1 MPKVLRGCRAMWL
14 TFDNE
19 KYTVLGK
26 DMDDLSIDL
35 NPDTEQKK
43 NVLGETTT
51 DHNGYTPSMS
61 HDYIARKEDAIYEH
75 IQYIADNLAVDDE
88 HIKATMVV
96 ATLDIEVK
104 DTGEKTATGK
114 GYKVPVMVVV
124 DNDGGSTAG
133 YSLPFT
139 ISEDGARVQGTVTV
153 ENKIPTFTAGASVDV
168 LATKTSTQV
177 KASSKDT
184 AESNAQ

>member
-1 MPKVLRGCRAMWL
+1 MSKVLRGCRAMWL

-19 KYTVLGK
+19 NYTVLGK

-35 NPDTEQKK
+35 NPNTEQKK

-61 HDYIARKEDAIYEH
+61 QDYIARSEDAIYKPLQH
-75 IQYIADNLAVDDE
+75 IANTLAVDDE
-88 HIKATMVV
+88 SVKATMIV

-104 DTGEKTATGK
+104 DTGEKTATGE

-124 DNDGGSTAG
+124 DSDGGGTAG
-133 YSLPFT
+133 YTISFT
-139 ISEDGARVQGTVTV
+139 VSEDGARVQGTVSV
-153 ENKIPTFTAGASVDV
+153 ENKKPTFTPGVSKLAASNP
-168 LATKTSTQV
+168 V
-177 KASSKDT
+177 KVTASSKDT
-184 AESNAQ
+184 SN